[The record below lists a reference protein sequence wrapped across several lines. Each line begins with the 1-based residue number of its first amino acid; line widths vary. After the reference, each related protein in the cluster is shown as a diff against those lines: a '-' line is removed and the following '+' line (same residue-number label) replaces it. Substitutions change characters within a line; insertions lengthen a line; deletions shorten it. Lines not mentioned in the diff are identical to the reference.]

1 MIPGRDFALDAG
13 DGKRSS
19 DGSGGMEV
27 TEKLRGSPTGH
38 SRTVFIYSIGDF
50 I

>member
-19 DGSGGMEV
+19 DGSGGIGGDGEV
-27 TEKLRGSPTGH
+27 EGITDGA
-38 SRTVFIYSIGDF
+38 
-50 I
+50 